1 MTRHPFSIIG
11 FFCVLGVTV
20 AVLFFSGPVLERTTA
35 AFLFSKI
42 RYAAGAFALGSPW
55 VWGRYSGVQAPLQA
69 SREPERG
76 VFPMRAA
83 VIFRPPSIPYDQ
95 IIIDRGERDGVR
107 LDMAVTADGIFIG
120 RVSEVFW
127 DSSRVISPTS
137 FGREYDVVLEG
148 SKTAVTAV
156 GAGNRE
162 LWIRLPREF
171 PVAEGERVLTVG
183 THRYVV
189 GVVARIVGETSSAIK
204 EARIRQP
211 LNVRSLLD
219 VYVVE

>member
-1 MTRHPFSIIG
+1 MRRARSLSAVLGFGGVIPAFKRRFKPVENRNAGFFRCGPPLFSGRHPFH
-11 FFCVLGVTV
+11 
-20 AVLFFSGPVLERTTA
+20 TTRSS
-35 AFLFSKI
+35 L
-42 RYAAGAFALGSPW
+42 
-55 VWGRYSGVQAPLQA
+55 
-69 SREPERG
+69 
-76 VFPMRAA
+76 
-83 VIFRPPSIPYDQ
+83 
-95 IIIDRGERDGVR
+95 
-107 LDMAVTADGIFIG
+107 TA
-120 RVSEVFW
+120 VSEVFW